1 MKHNTTKILRAQYK
15 LPKEEGRKVHRDRP
29 LVYALVYSVIWALE
43 RFMKKKH
50 HLFSSCYAL
59 WCGYR
64 LLTGRDTYTLQE
76 EIDIK
81 VGRMDL

>member
-43 RFMKKKH
+43 RCMKKKH